1 MAQAVSPED
10 AQNWLDAFNGGK
22 GDGAAAPALEPAAA
36 AMPEPAAPEEASIF
50 DADQDM

>member
-36 AMPEPAAPEEASIF
+36 AMPEPAALSGAHPDPYSV
-50 DADQDM
+50 